1 MMDMEVAGF
10 VELQQLIEQLG
21 KVPQKVATKAA
32 GAGARI
38 DLTATKA
45 DAPVYDGWLKASLKM
60 VGERA
65 SKPGKKV
72 YEITFDRAYNEK
84 LVKTSKAGKRSYYPV
99 SQEFGWKYPNGGYH
113 VGLQYMKN
121 TAEENKARV
130 EQKIIDVAK
139 DGIDKVLSQAR

>member
-1 MMDMEVAGF
+1 MDTQVTGF
-10 VELQQLIEQLG
+10 NELKQLIDQLG
-21 KVPQKVATKAA
+21 KVPQKVATRAA
-32 GAGARI
+32 SAGARI
-38 DLTATKA
+38 ELSATKA

-72 YEITFDRAYNEK
+72 YEITFDRAYNSK
-84 LVKTSKAGKRSYYPV
+84 LVKTSETGKRSYYPV
-99 SQEFGWKYPNGGYH
+99 SQEFGWKYKNGGYH

-121 TAEENKARV
+121 TAEENKSKV

>member
-1 MMDMEVAGF
+1 MDMDVAGF

-65 SKPGKKV
+65 SKPGKK
-72 YEITFDRAYNEK
+72 
-84 LVKTSKAGKRSYYPV
+84 
-99 SQEFGWKYPNGGYH
+99 
-113 VGLQYMKN
+113 YMKSLLTVPTIQSLLKRPKREN
-121 TAEENKARV
+121 DLIILFLRNLDGNIKTA
-130 EQKIIDVAK
+130 
-139 DGIDKVLSQAR
+139 GIM

>member
-1 MMDMEVAGF
+1 MDTQVTGF
-10 VELQQLIEQLG
+10 DELKQLIDQLG

-32 GAGARI
+32 SAGARI
-38 DLTATKA
+38 DLSATKA

-72 YEITFDRAYNEK
+72 YEITFDRAYNSK

-99 SQEFGWKYPNGGYH
+99 SQEFGWKYKNGGYH

-121 TAEENKARV
+121 TAEENKSKV

>member
-1 MMDMEVAGF
+1 MDTQVTGF
-10 VELQQLIEQLG
+10 NELKQLIDQLG
-21 KVPQKVATKAA
+21 KVPQKVATRAA
-32 GAGARI
+32 SAGARI
-38 DLTATKA
+38 DLSATKA

-72 YEITFDRAYNEK
+72 YEITFDRAYNSK

-121 TAEENKARV
+121 TAEENKSKV

>member
-1 MMDMEVAGF
+1 MDTQVTGF
-10 VELQQLIEQLG
+10 NELKQLIDQLG
-21 KVPQKVATKAA
+21 KVPQKVATRAA
-32 GAGARI
+32 SAGARI
-38 DLTATKA
+38 DLSATKA

-72 YEITFDRAYNEK
+72 YEITFDRAYNSK
-84 LVKTSKAGKRSYYPV
+84 LVKTSETGKRSYYPV
-99 SQEFGWKYPNGGYH
+99 SQEFGWKYKNGGYH

-121 TAEENKARV
+121 TAEENKSKV

>member
-1 MMDMEVAGF
+1 MDMEVAGF

-38 DLTATKA
+38 DLSATKA

-72 YEITFDRAYNEK
+72 YEITFDRAYNSK
-84 LVKTSKAGKRSYYPV
+84 LVKSSEAGKRSYYPV
-99 SQEFGWKYPNGGYH
+99 SQEFGWKYKNGGYH

-121 TAEENKARV
+121 TAEENKDKV